1 MPVLL
6 TRTWASSASR
16 VEVAEAPMGHVVYPV
31 ATDDSIRG
39 KVRLQIIIASNGVVK
54 RIRALSGKRLLV
66 EAAAQAVRRWRY
78 SSFSGSE
85 RLTER
90 ETSVTVNFIGT
101 DAVSL
106 EFPSSNTQ
114 VLAN

>member
-54 RIRALSGKRLLV
+54 QIRALSGKATLSCLVAIWPRLRSFCDALSL
-66 EAAAQAVRRWRY
+66 QACLRCSPPVW
-78 SSFSGSE
+78 
-85 RLTER
+85 
-90 ETSVTVNFIGT
+90 
-101 DAVSL
+101 
-106 EFPSSNTQ
+106 P
-114 VLAN
+114 